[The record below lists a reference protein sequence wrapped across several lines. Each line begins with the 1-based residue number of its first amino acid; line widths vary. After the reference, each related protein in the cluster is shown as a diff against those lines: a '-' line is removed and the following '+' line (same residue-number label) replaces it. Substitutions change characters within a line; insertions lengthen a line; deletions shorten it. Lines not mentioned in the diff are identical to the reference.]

1 MSLQFKV
8 IVFIVASAGLA
19 WVSRSSLRGLR
30 FHGFYRFF
38 AWESILAL
46 VLLNIDFWFREPFS
60 FHQTISWFL
69 LAISV
74 FLVIHGFLLLRM
86 VGKPDSGRND
96 SSLVGIEKT
105 TKLVTEGAY
114 RYIRHPLYS
123 SLLFGTWGVFFKRP
137 SLPGLLVVAIT
148 VFFLIMT
155 ARIEEA
161 ENVSFFGVAYQDYMK
176 QTKMFIPFLF

>member
-8 IVFIVASAGLA
+8 IAFIVASAGLT
-19 WVSRSSLRGLR
+19 WVSRPSLRGLR

-38 AWESILAL
+38 SWEAILTL

-60 FHQTISWFL
+60 LHQAISWLL
-69 LAISV
+69 LAVSL
-74 FLVIHGFLLLRM
+74 FLVIHGFLLLRRI
-86 VGKPDSGRND
+86 GKPDSNRSD

-105 TKLVTEGAY
+105 TKLVTQGAY

-123 SLLFGTWGVFFKRP
+123 SLLFGVRGVFFKHP
-137 SLPGLLVVAIT
+137 SWLGLLLVAIT
-148 VFFLIMT
+148 VFFLITT
-155 ARIEEA
+155 ARIEKA
-161 ENVSFFGVAYQDYMK
+161 ENLSFFGAAYQDYVK

>member
-1 MSLQFKV
+1 MSFQFKV
-8 IVFIVASAGLA
+8 IVFVVASAGLA

-38 AWESILAL
+38 AWEAILVS
-46 VLLNIDFWFREPFS
+46 VLLNFDIWFHEPLS
-60 FHQTISWFL
+60 FRQTVSWLL
-69 LAISV
+69 LAASL
-74 FLVIHGFLLLRM
+74 FLAVHGFLLLRT
-86 VGKPDSGRND
+86 VVKPDSKRDD

-105 TKLVTEGAY
+105 TELVTKGAY

-123 SLLFGTWGVFFKRP
+123 SLLFGAWGVFFKHP
-137 SLPGLLVVAIT
+137 SWLGFLLAAIT

-161 ENVSFFGVAYQDYMK
+161 ENTRFFGAAYENYMK
-176 QTKMFIPFLF
+176 QTRMFIPFLF